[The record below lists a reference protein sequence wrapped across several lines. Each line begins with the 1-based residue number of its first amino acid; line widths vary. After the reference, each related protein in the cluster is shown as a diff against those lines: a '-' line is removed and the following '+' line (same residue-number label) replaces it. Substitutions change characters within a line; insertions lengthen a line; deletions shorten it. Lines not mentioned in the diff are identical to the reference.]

1 MKSINFFI
9 FPLSLV
15 YILHG
20 MPMLGF
26 RYPSVVFASI
36 ILVLFFLLL
45 FNIRVN
51 SFFKILP
58 VFIIPFLDAFIGS
71 DDLFSF
77 FQGISGFLQ
86 SLMLPL
92 LTIFLYQKSE
102 RKLAKYLLGLYIGVN
117 LITCYTTYLGNL
129 IYPGASRAM
138 AAGPTFCTF
147 YYSYLSLNIGGIT
160 FIYNMVF
167 FIVLSIC
174 TIKNKKWIPNSN
186 FMFLLAI
193 IFLVGIVM
201 TLIAAQYTT
210 ALLLGSV
217 SLLLFF
223 EKRMFNI
230 RRVLLW
236 GIIFL
241 FSLFVFKPI
250 IADGLMIIAE
260 NVESYDVSHRLT
272 DLAYSLEG
280 RHTQQNSDLDARGE
294 TYAKSINSFLSNPWG
309 AWSLKAIGE
318 HSFVF
323 DALAKYGLLGLCLL
337 VISFYVI
344 YKNYIKSLRGRFIYG
359 YAVVSFFLM
368 IVMALVNPF
377 AFTDILLFVLP
388 IYDLMFGP
396 SVNKSK

>member
-1 MKSINFFI
+1 
-9 FPLSLV
+9 
-15 YILHG
+15 
-20 MPMLGF
+20 
-26 RYPSVVFASI
+26 
-36 ILVLFFLLL
+36 
-45 FNIRVN
+45 
-51 SFFKILP
+51 
-58 VFIIPFLDAFIGS
+58 
-71 DDLFSF
+71 
-77 FQGISGFLQ
+77 
-86 SLMLPL
+86 
-92 LTIFLYQKSE
+92 
-102 RKLAKYLLGLYIGVN
+102 
-117 LITCYTTYLGNL
+117 
-129 IYPGASRAM
+129 M
-138 AAGPTFCTF
+138 AAGPTICTF
-147 YYSYLSLNIGGIT
+147 YYSYSSLNIGGIT

-201 TLIAAQYTT
+201 TLIAVEYTT
-210 ALLLGSV
+210 ALLLGFV

-260 NVESYDVSHRLT
+260 NVESYEVSHRLT

-280 RHTQQNSDLDARGE
+280 RHTQQNSDLDARVE
-294 TYAKSINSFLSNPWG
+294 TYAKSIDSFLSNPWG
-309 AWSLKAIGE
+309 TWSLKAIGE

-344 YKNYIKSLRGRFIYG
+344 YKNYIKLLRGRFIYG

-368 IVMALVNPF
+368 ILLAFVNPF
-377 AFTDILLFVLP
+377 AFTNILLFVLP
-388 IYDLMFGP
+388 LYAFLLP
-396 SVNKSK
+396 QKSQNNLYNNNS